1 LIGGSLLDGELGRRI
16 CLEAFVRDRQTATDR
31 AAVTAVFDPV
41 ESPIERREPVP
52 QTGSQGVVDALLCQ
66 WLRRIGRIA
75 FGVMVICPGCAEI
88 GQQLLHMSTLRV
100 HQRSSPVQFH
110 RAAPPLLLFYTRQAD
125 HGCGWPSPVGP
136 YDSPVT
142 VATFLAHSLPLVL
155 IAAVSPVL
163 FLNASRVVEA
173 AGISA
178 GLYFGGGA
186 VLCLIALGVP
196 TLGLMGATTS
206 QLLAADLA
214 SRGVDLALALVLIA
228 YGAWQVLRSHRHRGA
243 AGDSSEIRDHALPTG
258 GRALFAAGLLGM
270 ITNFTTLPLFLSV
283 AQRIGTVTVPWWAKA
298 LLLAMVVI
306 VVATPVWLPVGL
318 GAVVPAHAGLRPET
332 RRKIQTA
339 TQRVSIGACFLGG
352 AVIIWHVLGG

>member
-1 LIGGSLLDGELGRRI
+1 
-16 CLEAFVRDRQTATDR
+16 
-31 AAVTAVFDPV
+31 
-41 ESPIERREPVP
+41 
-52 QTGSQGVVDALLCQ
+52 
-66 WLRRIGRIA
+66 
-75 FGVMVICPGCAEI
+75 
-88 GQQLLHMSTLRV
+88 
-100 HQRSSPVQFH
+100 
-110 RAAPPLLLFYTRQAD
+110 
-125 HGCGWPSPVGP
+125 
-136 YDSPVT
+136 VT

-214 SRGVDLALALVLIA
+214 SRSVDLALALVLIA
-228 YGAWQVLRSHRHRGA
+228 YGAWQVVRSHRHRSA
-243 AGDSSEIRDHALPTG
+243 TGDSSQTKDHALPTG

-270 ITNFTTLPLFLSV
+270 ITNFTTLPLYLSV
-283 AQRIGTVTVPWWAKA
+283 AQRIGTVTVPWWARA
-298 LLLAMVVI
+298 LLLVLVVI

-318 GAVVPAHAGLRPET
+318 RAVVPAHSGLSPET

-339 TQRVSIGACFLGG
+339 TQRISIGASFLGG

>member
-1 LIGGSLLDGELGRRI
+1 
-16 CLEAFVRDRQTATDR
+16 
-31 AAVTAVFDPV
+31 
-41 ESPIERREPVP
+41 
-52 QTGSQGVVDALLCQ
+52 
-66 WLRRIGRIA
+66 
-75 FGVMVICPGCAEI
+75 
-88 GQQLLHMSTLRV
+88 
-100 HQRSSPVQFH
+100 
-110 RAAPPLLLFYTRQAD
+110 
-125 HGCGWPSPVGP
+125 
-136 YDSPVT
+136 VT

-228 YGAWQVLRSHRHRGA
+228 YGAWQVVRSHRHRSA
-243 AGDSSEIRDHALPTG
+243 VGDSSETKDHALPTG

-270 ITNFTTLPLFLSV
+270 ITNFTTLPLYLSV

-298 LLLAMVVI
+298 LLLVMVVI

-318 GAVVPAHAGLRPET
+318 RAVVPAHSGLRPET

-339 TQRVSIGACFLGG
+339 TQRISIGACFLGG

>member
-1 LIGGSLLDGELGRRI
+1 
-16 CLEAFVRDRQTATDR
+16 
-31 AAVTAVFDPV
+31 
-41 ESPIERREPVP
+41 
-52 QTGSQGVVDALLCQ
+52 
-66 WLRRIGRIA
+66 
-75 FGVMVICPGCAEI
+75 M
-88 GQQLLHMSTLRV
+88 
-100 HQRSSPVQFH
+100 
-110 RAAPPLLLFYTRQAD
+110 
-125 HGCGWPSPVGP
+125 
-136 YDSPVT
+136 T

-228 YGAWQVLRSHRHRGA
+228 YGAWQVVRSQRHRSA
-243 AGDSSEIRDHALPTG
+243 AGDSSETKDHALPTG

-270 ITNFTTLPLFLSV
+270 ITNFTTLPLYLSV
-283 AQRIGTVTVPWWAKA
+283 AQRIGTVTVPWWARA
-298 LLLAMVVI
+298 LLLVLVVI

-318 GAVVPAHAGLRPET
+318 RAVVPAHSGRSPET

-339 TQRVSIGACFLGG
+339 TQRISIGACFLGG

>member
-1 LIGGSLLDGELGRRI
+1 
-16 CLEAFVRDRQTATDR
+16 
-31 AAVTAVFDPV
+31 
-41 ESPIERREPVP
+41 
-52 QTGSQGVVDALLCQ
+52 
-66 WLRRIGRIA
+66 
-75 FGVMVICPGCAEI
+75 
-88 GQQLLHMSTLRV
+88 
-100 HQRSSPVQFH
+100 
-110 RAAPPLLLFYTRQAD
+110 
-125 HGCGWPSPVGP
+125 
-136 YDSPVT
+136 
-142 VATFLAHSLPLVL
+142 VL

-214 SRGVDLALALVLIA
+214 SRSVDLALALVLIA
-228 YGAWQVLRSHRHRGA
+228 YGAWQVVRSHRHRSA
-243 AGDSSEIRDHALPTG
+243 AGDSSETKDHALPTG

-270 ITNFTTLPLFLSV
+270 ITNFTTLPLYLSV
-283 AQRIGTVTVPWWAKA
+283 AQRIGTVTVPWWARA
-298 LLLAMVVI
+298 LLLVLVVI

-318 GAVVPAHAGLRPET
+318 RAVVPAHSGLSPET

-339 TQRVSIGACFLGG
+339 TQRISIGACFLGG

>member
-1 LIGGSLLDGELGRRI
+1 
-16 CLEAFVRDRQTATDR
+16 
-31 AAVTAVFDPV
+31 
-41 ESPIERREPVP
+41 
-52 QTGSQGVVDALLCQ
+52 
-66 WLRRIGRIA
+66 
-75 FGVMVICPGCAEI
+75 
-88 GQQLLHMSTLRV
+88 
-100 HQRSSPVQFH
+100 
-110 RAAPPLLLFYTRQAD
+110 
-125 HGCGWPSPVGP
+125 
-136 YDSPVT
+136 VT

-214 SRGVDLALALVLIA
+214 SRSVDLALALVLIA
-228 YGAWQVLRSHRHRGA
+228 YGSWQVVRSHRHRSA
-243 AGDSSEIRDHALPTG
+243 AGDSSETKDHALPTG

-270 ITNFTTLPLFLSV
+270 ITNFTTLPLYLSV
-283 AQRIGTVTVPWWAKA
+283 AQRIGTVTVPWWVKA
-298 LLLAMVVI
+298 LLLVMVVI

-318 GAVVPAHAGLRPET
+318 RAVVPAHSGLRPET

-339 TQRVSIGACFLGG
+339 TQRISIGACFLGG